1 MRRAIFMTEHPMTIQ
16 ELATWLL
23 NSPSGE
29 ARAFAF
35 RSDGNEVVTMKKFI
49 NGTIV
54 NTNELSNKSV
64 RQLFGIT
71 KGRTTH
77 GNETETSTEGV

>member
-1 MRRAIFMTEHPMTIQ
+1 MTSQ
-16 ELATWLL
+16 ELAAWLL
-23 NSPSGE
+23 NTPNGE
-29 ARAFAF
+29 ARALAF

-54 NTNELSNKSV
+54 TTNELSNQSF

-71 KGRTTH
+71 KGRSTH
-77 GNETETSTEGV
+77 DDEI

>member
-1 MRRAIFMTEHPMTIQ
+1 MTKHPMTVQ

-23 NSPSGE
+23 NAPSGE
-29 ARAFAF
+29 ARALAF

-54 NTNELSNKSV
+54 NTNELSNKSF

-71 KGRTTH
+71 KERTTH
-77 GNETETSTEGV
+77 DNET